1 MWYTGQKIV
10 CVDDVPRKPPSTSTL
25 RTPKAG
31 VIYTIREIY
40 KSKTNP
46 GQIAL
51 VLEEIINPINEYFGH
66 ELGFSDWR
74 FKPLI
79 DDDSWAE
86 SVLENIKEEIE
97 EESLALLTE

>member
-1 MWYTGQKIV
+1 MWHISQKIV
-10 CVDDVPRKPPSTSTL
+10 CIDDVPRKPPSTSTL

-31 VIYTIREIY
+31 VTYTIREIY

-51 VLEEIINPINEYFGH
+51 VLEEIINSINEHWGH

-74 FKPLI
+74 FKPVI
-79 DDDSWAE
+79 YDNSWAE
-86 SVLENIKEEIE
+86 SVLENVK
-97 EESLALLTE
+97 EESLTLFVK

>member
-1 MWYTGQKIV
+1 MWYTGQKVV
-10 CVDDVPRKPPSTSTL
+10 CVDDVPRKPFNKSTL
-25 RTPKAG
+25 HTPKAG
-31 VIYTIREIY
+31 VTYTVREIY
-40 KSKTNP
+40 ESKTNP
-46 GQIAL
+46 GSIAL
-51 VLEEIINPINEYFGH
+51 VLEEIINPVNEEFGH

-79 DDDSWAE
+79 DDNSWAE